1 MMSDLSLF
9 YTFFCYRFKLLLIDE
24 VDRDAVCE
32 AVLRSLF
39 NSNTRASGVGG
50 AATEGEPPEVH
61 TSHKGSLLTTLT
73 NIVSERMA
81 MGSGGVATERQPFLS
96 AEQELTAYLS
106 EPVIP
111 VRSPDGKINAQDLL
125 DYWYR
130 HKNEWPFDTKLSWK
144 LVYPDGQYCLT
155 LPGQEDQEFTLRKYK
170 EDLGKPYNRITLYL
184 THLALSY
191 LSCPPSSV
199 ISERVFSLTGNS

>member
-24 VDRDAVCE
+24 VDRDAVRE

-39 NSNTRASGVGG
+39 NSNARASGVGG
-50 AATEGEPPEVH
+50 AETEGEPPEVH
-61 TSHKGSLLTTLT
+61 MSHKGSLLTTLT

-130 HKNEWPFDTKLSWK
+130 HKNEWPA
-144 LVYPDGQYCLT
+144 
-155 LPGQEDQEFTLRKYK
+155 
-170 EDLGKPYNRITLYL
+170 L

-199 ISERVFSLTGNS
+199 TSERVFSLTGNIVTKKRCALLPGNIGRLAFIKFNHKRF